1 MRRSAL
7 LASLVVGWA
16 WVPPSH
22 HHRTPH
28 AVRKPLKAEND
39 YLAALAKAPPKRG
52 PGRLRRAWRRLRGA
66 PAALSSDEVLR
77 LVVLGQDPLDTL
89 ESMVRDFFSDV
100 PVSRGELVVG
110 TKDIYLC
117 TIFS

>member
-1 MRRSAL
+1 MRRKAL
-7 LASLVVGWA
+7 LAALLAVHPAAA

-66 PAALSSDEVLR
+66 PAALSSPEAETRHAYL
-77 LVVLGQDPLDTL
+77 LFYAQ
-89 ESMVRDFFSDV
+89 
-100 PVSRGELVVG
+100 GEE
-110 TKDIYLC
+110 
-117 TIFS
+117 